1 MGACDVARAADALE
15 ALVAALLAAPPCAAQ
30 DQDQDRERESRD
42 GGGMGAL
49 AFPPGVFMAYPAYP
63 VFPPPPAEGEKDEE
77 GGEGEESG
85 EGGEKRGRGRGRGRQ
100 VSRNVRW
107 VEEVLRGGLPRCL
120 VRRLVSLR
128 GEDAEAEG
136 EHGADGEDGA
146 RGGDGEERLRMALG
160 RLVAC
165 VGFRAAA
172 GDAEGM
178 AVRDADGA
186 AGGSRAGSGGS
197 AGAGSND
204 DAGSGGA
211 GSSRGDSDG
220 GMKDRQER
228 RREDSTE
235 QALLDHVSQPSDFI
249 TGGDDNDDEGDGDGA
264 IDDDI
269 DFAYVDEA
277 DEFGF
282 GAREGGARGTS
293 TSTSTS
299 MGTSM
304 GKSTSRSKADV
315 AEWSAAAQARRA
327 RRAARLTV
335 YDMRFLCRARQWGPY
350 VPAAALGGLPA
361 DREGERRAF
370 VREVMEVMFGAD
382 GADEYEYEYEEGDEE
397 DDDDDDEEEESASSG
412 VVVYTGDEG
421 DEEEEEEASEGE
433 ADKSALYG
441 DSFAH
446 ESYTDDTD
454 DNDST
459 HPPSSPGD
467 KWNIGSWA
475 GTAMLPLVAGLRP
488 DWAFLCAV
496 RVVVEANMRE
506 AVGAR
511 ELGGLLALD
520 ALRAGSAPLDVR
532 TDGDAAWF
540 AGAAK
545 PGAGFADGTWDWAG
559 VTGVWRSVFVCV
571 CSGSQHGR

>member
-1 MGACDVARAADALE
+1 
-15 ALVAALLAAPPCAAQ
+15 
-30 DQDQDRERESRD
+30 
-42 GGGMGAL
+42 
-49 AFPPGVFMAYPAYP
+49 
-63 VFPPPPAEGEKDEE
+63 
-77 GGEGEESG
+77 
-85 EGGEKRGRGRGRGRQ
+85 
-100 VSRNVRW
+100 
-107 VEEVLRGGLPRCL
+107 
-120 VRRLVSLR
+120 
-128 GEDAEAEG
+128 
-136 EHGADGEDGA
+136 
-146 RGGDGEERLRMALG
+146 
-160 RLVAC
+160 
-165 VGFRAAA
+165 
-172 GDAEGM
+172 
-178 AVRDADGA
+178 
-186 AGGSRAGSGGS
+186 
-197 AGAGSND
+197 
-204 DAGSGGA
+204 
-211 GSSRGDSDG
+211 
-220 GMKDRQER
+220 
-228 RREDSTE
+228 
-235 QALLDHVSQPSDFI
+235 
-249 TGGDDNDDEGDGDGA
+249 
-264 IDDDI
+264 
-269 DFAYVDEA
+269 
-277 DEFGF
+277 
-282 GAREGGARGTS
+282 
-293 TSTSTS
+293 
-299 MGTSM
+299 
-304 GKSTSRSKADV
+304 
-315 AEWSAAAQARRA
+315 
-327 RRAARLTV
+327 
-335 YDMRFLCRARQWGPY
+335 MRFLCRARQWGPY

-397 DDDDDDEEEESASSG
+397 EEDDEEEEEESASSG
-412 VVVYTGDEG
+412 MRG
-421 DEEEEEEASEGE
+421 EEEEEEASEGE

-454 DNDST
+454 GNDST

-559 VTGVWRSVFVCV
+559 VTGVWRSVFIASDKAHVSESTLREAVRIVPLRLRVIAHGAPAVPAWPGRPTLCV
-571 CSGSQHGR
+571 EGETSGSSQNGAIRRVRGTVSALADGSARWSLGLLGADDEQEQWMSEGVQLGGPSSSMGVLGLWTGSQHE